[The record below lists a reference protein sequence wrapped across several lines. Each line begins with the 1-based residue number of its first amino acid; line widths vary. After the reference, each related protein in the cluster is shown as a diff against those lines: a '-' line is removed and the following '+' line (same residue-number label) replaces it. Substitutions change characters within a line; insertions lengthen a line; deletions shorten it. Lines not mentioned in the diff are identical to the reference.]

1 MIDHVLIAVALIAG
15 CALAAC
21 ASLGI
26 VVSRTPF
33 DRVHFAA
40 VPSASAV
47 LFAAAIWLDAGPSLI
62 AVKATL
68 LAAILVGGSPVIAH
82 VAARAVRGSEHDD
95 WRWRESD
102 GKVEE
107 R

>member
-21 ASLGI
+21 ALLGI

-68 LAAILVGGSPVIAH
+68 LAAILVGGSPLIAH
-82 VAARAVRGSEHDD
+82 VVARAVRRSDHDD

>member
-1 MIDHVLIAVALIAG
+1 MAEHVLIATALVAA

-26 VVSRTPF
+26 LVARTPF

-40 VPSASAV
+40 LPGTSAI

-68 LAAILVGGSPVIAH
+68 LAAILVGGSPLIAH
-82 VAARAVRGSEHDD
+82 VAARAVRRSDHGD
-95 WRWRESD
+95 WRWREPD